1 MHDARSFSLPS
12 GSAANL
18 QQAADR
24 LRRIGRAFFPS
35 WPGLSQYRSHNA
47 AYPQVCCGQEGVS
60 AMGRTSATLPSGVR
74 VSDHVSLRVIARTF
88 PLEEVRQVLAQ
99 RGRSSE
105 RERDLPAHV
114 MVYYVIALA
123 LYMGSNLREVLRCLL
138 DGLRAIWR
146 PAAVKVAG
154 KSAISQAR
162 SRLGEEPLRQLYER
176 LVRPIATPATR
187 GAWYRDW
194 RLVSL
199 DGSTLDAADSAAN
212 AAGFGRPGSGRGPGA
227 FPQLRLVSLLENGT
241 HVLFGAGLGRYSE
254 GESTLA
260 RQVLGALRPG
270 MLCLADRQ
278 FFSHAL
284 WRQAIATGADL
295 LWRVKGDLRLPC
307 EQALA
312 DGSYL
317 TTLYPTATE
326 RRRQNGV
333 RVIEYRLS
341 GSRELY
347 RLITTRLDPHAAP
360 AEDLAALYHERWE
373 IEGALD
379 EFKTHLRGAR
389 MVLRS
394 QIPALVRQEVWGLL
408 LAHYAVRGL
417 MHEAALQAAEDPDRL
432 SFLHAVRVI
441 RRQLPRFAALS
452 PSAPCRPAPPGA
464 GRNPGRTR
472 AKQPRPA
479 QPARRQTQAE
489 RLQGAA
495 PFPQSN
501 HQGGVCRQHTG
512 A

>member
-1 MHDARSFSLPS
+1 
-12 GSAANL
+12 
-18 QQAADR
+18 
-24 LRRIGRAFFPS
+24 
-35 WPGLSQYRSHNA
+35 
-47 AYPQVCCGQEGVS
+47 
-60 AMGRTSATLPSGVR
+60 MGRTSAKLPSGVR
-74 VSDHVSLRVIARTF
+74 VSDHVSLGVIARTF

-99 RGRSSE
+99 SGRSSE

-123 LYMGSNLREVLRCLL
+123 LYMGSSLREVLRCLL
-138 DGLRAIWR
+138 DGLRALWG

-162 SRLGEEPLRQLYER
+162 RRLGEEPLRQLYER

-187 GAWYRDW
+187 GAWYRTW

-199 DGSTLDAADSAAN
+199 DGSTLDVADSAAN
-212 AAGFGRPGSGRGPGA
+212 EAGFGRPGSGRGPGA

-241 HVLFGAGLGRYSE
+241 HVLFGACLGRYSE

-260 RQVLGALRPG
+260 RTVLGALRPG

-307 EQALA
+307 EQALS

-317 TTLYPTATE
+317 TTLYPSATE
-326 RRRQNGV
+326 RRRRQNGVRV

-341 GSRELY
+341 GSGELY
-347 RLITTRLDPHAAP
+347 RLITTLLDPQAAP
-360 AEDLAALYHERWE
+360 ADELAALYHERWE
-373 IEGALD
+373 IEGTLD

-394 QIPALVRQEVWGLL
+394 QTPALVRQELWGLL

-417 MHEAALQAAEDPDRL
+417 MHEAALQADEDPDRL

-441 RRQLPRFAALS
+441 RRQMPRFAALP
-452 PSAPCRPAPPGA
+452 PSAPGRPAPPGA
-464 GRNPGRTR
+464 GRNPGR
-472 AKQPRPA
+472 ACAEQPWPA
-479 QPARRQTQAE
+479 EPARRQTQAE

-495 PFPQSN
+495 AFPQSN
-501 HQGGVCRQHTG
+501 HQGGVRREHTG

>member
-1 MHDARSFSLPS
+1 
-12 GSAANL
+12 
-18 QQAADR
+18 
-24 LRRIGRAFFPS
+24 
-35 WPGLSQYRSHNA
+35 
-47 AYPQVCCGQEGVS
+47 
-60 AMGRTSATLPSGVR
+60 MGRTSAALPSGVR
-74 VSDHVSLRVIARTF
+74 ISDRISLGVIARTF
-88 PLEEVRQVLAQ
+88 PLDGVHQVLAAS
-99 RGRSSE
+99 GRAST

-123 LYMGSNLREVLRCLL
+123 LYMGSSLREVLRCLL
-138 DGLRAIWR
+138 DGLRALWG

-154 KSAISQAR
+154 KSAITQAR

-176 LVRPIATPATR
+176 LVQPIATHATR
-187 GAWYRDW
+187 GAWYRNW

-199 DGSTLDAADSAAN
+199 DGGTLDVADSAAN
-212 AAGFGRPGSGRGPGA
+212 DAGFGRPGSGRGPGA

-241 HVLFGAGLGRYSE
+241 HVLFAACLGRYTE

-260 RQVLGALRPG
+260 RTVLGALRPG

-312 DGSYL
+312 DGSCL

-333 RVIEYRLS
+333 RVRVIEYRLS
-341 GSRELY
+341 GSDERY
-347 RLITTRLDPHAAP
+347 RLITTLLDPQAAP
-360 AEDLAALYHERWE
+360 AEEVAALYHERWQ
-373 IEGALD
+373 IEGTLA

-394 QIPALVRQEVWGLL
+394 QTPALVRQEVWGLL
-408 LAHYAVRGL
+408 LAHFAVRGL
-417 MHEAALQAAEDPDRL
+417 MHEAALQANEDPDRL

-464 GRNPGRTR
+464 GRDPGRTR

-479 QPARRQTQAE
+479 EPARRQTHAE

-495 PFPQSN
+495 PFPSSN
-501 HQGGVCRQHTG
+501 HQGGVWREHTG